1 MSILRRVQRLR
12 CPFSLIPKTF
22 YFSHLSTYAWYTL
35 AAVPSLPRTRR
46 GGKPPLPWQTDKAHR
61 RPFVQHSAD
70 RDKRLHDPS
79 LPSARPKQ
87 SALLYVT
94 ASVIS
99 VTPNRTDSRDPQ
111 LPGAPPNHRGRRP
124 YDTRCCGHTIT
135 TPTPGKV
142 CCGRAT
148 RVDGQHDHVCWFC
161 AHWYH
166 GRRVCAP
173 ELCLCALKIV
183 TVQRQTVTCPPFATS
198 AIP

>member
-1 MSILRRVQRLR
+1 MGGAQTKNRSKVFDSSRRRRVLGLSPIKQCTKMSILRRVQRLR

-111 LPGAPPNHRGRRP
+111 LPGAPPSHRGRRP
-124 YDTRCCGHTIT
+124 CGTRCCGHTIT
-135 TPTPGKV
+135 TPTPGK
-142 CCGRAT
+142 G
-148 RVDGQHDHVCWFC
+148 
-161 AHWYH
+161 
-166 GRRVCAP
+166 
-173 ELCLCALKIV
+173 
-183 TVQRQTVTCPPFATS
+183 
-198 AIP
+198 